1 MKSTDFV
8 VARDDPRQCKLIAT
22 QLPDGAA
29 RPGDALL
36 APTPDRRL
44 KASEGRG
51 EGPVRQVYLDTLQ
64 GRIPP
69 EQGHMLSLP

>member
-8 VARDDPRQCKLIAT
+8 VARD
-22 QLPDGAA
+22 
-29 RPGDALL
+29 
-36 APTPDRRL
+36 
-44 KASEGRG
+44 